1 MNRSLFAAIAI
12 FALTLSCGGNK
23 TAKGEV
29 ETDSDSIAT
38 EPETIDTLEQ
48 LISETPMPKA
58 ADELFDD
65 FFFNFAA
72 NRKLQ
77 LKRIKFPLA
86 VTSSGGNA
94 CSIDRKAWKT
104 EHFFMHQDYY
114 TLIFNSRKQME
125 TVKDTNVNHVVVE
138 KISLEKMSVR
148 QYVFDRING
157 LWMMQTIHDT
167 PLTDNPNSSFLH
179 FYRKFAGDSLFQ
191 VQHVS
196 DPVKFVG
203 PDPDDDFGEMT
214 GVLTPETWPAF
225 APELPHKTIYNI
237 IYGQPYRESQRR
249 IFVLRGIANGLEMEL
264 SFKFVHGKWLLTE
277 FNQ

>member
-1 MNRSLFAAIAI
+1 MNKSLFAAVAI
-12 FALTLSCGGNK
+12 FALTLSCSGNK

-29 ETDSDSIAT
+29 ETDTDSIAT

-72 NRKLQ
+72 NKKLQ
-77 LKRIKFPLA
+77 SKRIKFPLT
-86 VTSSGGNA
+86 VTSSDGSTS
-94 CSIDRKAWKT
+94 SIDRKAWKT

-114 TLIFNSRKQME
+114 TLIFNSRKQMAA
-125 TVKDTNVNHVVVE
+125 VKDTNVNHVVVE
-138 KISLEKMSVR
+138 KISLEKKSVK
-148 QYVFDRING
+148 QYIFDRING
-157 LWMMQTIHDT
+157 LWMMQTINNT
-167 PLTDNPNSSFLH
+167 PLTANPNSSFLH
-179 FYRKFAGDSLFQ
+179 FYQKFASDSLFQ

-203 PDPDDDFGEMT
+203 PDPDDDFAEMT

-225 APELPHKTIYNI
+225 APELPQKTIYNI
-237 IYGQPYRESQRR
+237 IYGQPYSESHRR

-264 SFKFVHGKWLLTE
+264 SFKFAHGKWLLTE